1 MIKQY
6 CRKVKGKTLQIVGQF
21 LQYSFFSNS
30 FFIFSILTLQD
41 PRLSAGE
48 IKYKALRRYDVHYE
62 PAQVNKYVCSESK
75 YISCIHLSKYVL
87 H

>member
-30 FFIFSILTLQD
+30 FFYFFYSYTAGSQVISRGDQVQSIKK
-41 PRLSAGE
+41 
-48 IKYKALRRYDVHYE
+48 I
-62 PAQVNKYVCSESK
+62 
-75 YISCIHLSKYVL
+75 
-87 H
+87 